1 MTQHEESMWERIF
14 SRGNMLKA
22 LGRVEL
28 NRGAP
33 GVDGMTVKELPDH
46 LKAHWTTIRAKLD
59 ACEYEPSPVK
69 RVVIPKPDGGERLLG
84 IPTVQDRLIQQAMH
98 QVLSEEY
105 DPKFS
110 EASYGFRPE
119 RSAHDAVRVA
129 REYIESGKAW
139 VVDMD
144 LERFFD
150 TVNHDR
156 LMSRLK
162 QDIEERRVLWLVNQY
177 LKAGVMVN
185 GVVMR
190 TEEGT
195 PQGGP
200 LSPLLSNIV
209 LDELDRELERRGHSF
224 VRYADDCNIYVSS
237 RRAAE
242 RVLASTQRY
251 VEEKLRLKVNEKKS
265 AVDLATR
272 RKFLGF
278 SFYYRGTGGV
288 GIRIAPQSLVRM
300 RRKVKKL
307 TRRNQGKGWIEIRDN
322 LRRAVTGWVAYYALA
337 DAQRQMEKLDGW
349 MRRRLRQ
356 LSWKQWK
363 RPGKRYQRLRELGV
377 SKYWAIRAGGS
388 SKGPWRMSKAPA
400 VERAL
405 SNDYWRKVGLV
416 SFSQQYELRRT

>member
-22 LGRVEL
+22 LGRVEA

-33 GVDGMTVKELPDH
+33 GVDGMRVGELADH
-46 LKAHWTTIRAKLD
+46 LRANWPKIRSKLE
-59 ACEYEPSPVK
+59 AREYEPSPVK
-69 RVVIPKPDGGERLLG
+69 RVMIPKADGGERQLG

-98 QVLSEEY
+98 QILSEEY

-119 RSAHDAVRVA
+119 RSAHDAVRKA
-129 REYIESGKAW
+129 QEYIESGKKW

-144 LERFFD
+144 LEKFFD

-162 QDIEERRVLWLVNQY
+162 RDIEDKRVLWLVNQY
-177 LKAGVMVN
+177 LKAGVMVE
-185 GVVMR
+185 GVVME

-237 RRAAE
+237 ERAAE
-242 RVLASTQRY
+242 RVLASIREY
-251 VEEKLRLKVNEKKS
+251 VEKKLRLKVNEQKS
-265 AVDLATR
+265 AVDLATK

-278 SFYYRGTGGV
+278 SFY
-288 GIRIAPQSLVRM
+288 
-300 RRKVKKL
+300 
-307 TRRNQGKGWIEIRDN
+307 
-322 LRRAVTGWVAYYALA
+322 
-337 DAQRQMEKLDGW
+337 
-349 MRRRLRQ
+349 
-356 LSWKQWK
+356 
-363 RPGKRYQRLRELGV
+363 
-377 SKYWAIRAGGS
+377 
-388 SKGPWRMSKAPA
+388 
-400 VERAL
+400 
-405 SNDYWRKVGLV
+405 
-416 SFSQQYELRRT
+416 

>member
-1 MTQHEESMWERIF
+1 MVEARPEQPEQEMTQHEGRLWERIF
-14 SRGNMLKA
+14 SKENMQRA
-22 LGRVEL
+22 LQQVKT
-28 NRGAP
+28 NRGAG
-33 GVDGMTVKELPDH
+33 GVDGMSVAQLPAH
-46 LKAHWTTIRAKLD
+46 LHAHWRSIRAKLD
-59 ACEYEPSPVK
+59 AREYEPSPVK

-110 EASYGFRPE
+110 EYSYGFRPG

-129 REYIESGKAW
+129 QAYIGSGKKY

-144 LERFFD
+144 LEKFFD

-162 QDIEERRVLWLVNQY
+162 RDIEDKRVLWLVNQY

-185 GVVMR
+185 GVVME
-190 TEEGT
+190 TDEGT

-224 VRYADDCNIYVSS
+224 VRYADDCNIYVGS

-242 RVLASTQRY
+242 RVLESVQEY
-251 VEEKLRLKVNEKKS
+251 VEKKLRLKVNEAKS

-278 SFYYRGTGGV
+278 SFY
-288 GIRIAPQSLVRM
+288 
-300 RRKVKKL
+300 
-307 TRRNQGKGWIEIRDN
+307 
-322 LRRAVTGWVAYYALA
+322 
-337 DAQRQMEKLDGW
+337 
-349 MRRRLRQ
+349 
-356 LSWKQWK
+356 
-363 RPGKRYQRLRELGV
+363 
-377 SKYWAIRAGGS
+377 
-388 SKGPWRMSKAPA
+388 
-400 VERAL
+400 
-405 SNDYWRKVGLV
+405 
-416 SFSQQYELRRT
+416 